1 MEALWVHEGLCYREG
16 NGWEESYVEV
26 THSGRTTNR
35 KNLLRSH
42 QLPEYRDL
50 YGDEPGGT
58 SATQISVECIL
69 QGKLFSAEFALT
81 N

>member
-1 MEALWVHEGLCYREG
+1 MEALWVHEGLGYREG

-58 SATQISVECIL
+58 SATQNQLDVLC
-69 QGKLFSAEFALT
+69 KT
-81 N
+81 NCLVQNLP